1 MKATFLPHFLCVA
14 AIAAILAAHP
24 TAAAERV
31 LFDGQPPAPAGI
43 TLGGWGSGTVT
54 FTGEEQY
61 EGGGVLKIK
70 ARDFYQGARLDFR
83 EPIDLT
89 PVLRQANAYLS
100 LTVKLGSGSQAAPA
114 VAPDMGMLAPGM
126 DPGGMPGMGAPQAS
140 VPKVTKL
147 RVVLQGEGTSF
158 ELYPIHDIA
167 PGDAGWV
174 TVGIPLESLKERV
187 GEGSFRVKR
196 LVLTANAPD
205 TLTVGRILAINDDT
219 EITADA
225 TPSQFNEIPVGQPV
239 RFTAEAS
246 AGVTPLKLCWDFD
259 ASDGVQEEAVGA
271 SVEHTFS
278 KPGRYTVTFTAKPA
292 DQANKQPRV
301 TTMEVQVIN

>member
-14 AIAAILAAHP
+14 AIAVNLAARP
-24 TAAAERV
+24 AAAAERV

-43 TLGGWGSGTVT
+43 TLGGWGSGSATY
-54 FTGEEQY
+54 TGEEQY
-61 EGGGVLKIK
+61 EGGGVLRIK
-70 ARDFYQGARLDFR
+70 VRDFYQGARLDFR

-100 LTVKLGSGSQAAPA
+100 LTVKLGGSAQAAPA

-126 DPGGMPGMGAPQAS
+126 DPGAMPGMAAPQAP
-140 VPKVTKL
+140 VAKVTKL
-147 RVVLQGEGTSF
+147 RIVLQGETGSF
-158 ELYPIHDIA
+158 ELYPMHDIE
-167 PGDAGWV
+167 PTDTGWV
-174 TVGIPLESLKERV
+174 TVGIPLESLKERI
-187 GEGSFRVKR
+187 GEGTFRVKR

-205 TLTVGRILAINDDT
+205 TLSVARIQAINDDT

-239 RFTAEAS
+239 RFTAEAR

-292 DQANKQPRV
+292 DQADKQPRV
-301 TTMEVQVIN
+301 TTMEIQVVD

>member
-1 MKATFLPHFLCVA
+1 M
-14 AIAAILAAHP
+14 
-24 TAAAERV
+24 
-31 LFDGQPPAPAGI
+31 
-43 TLGGWGSGTVT
+43 
-54 FTGEEQY
+54 
-61 EGGGVLKIK
+61 
-70 ARDFYQGARLDFR
+70 
-83 EPIDLT
+83 
-89 PVLRQANAYLS
+89 LS
-100 LTVKLGSGSQAAPA
+100 LVKAVLERKPLTVFG
-114 VAPDMGMLAPGM
+114 PDNDIICLTLDIEDSSYGNDIRQTGLY
-126 DPGGMPGMGAPQAS
+126 
-140 VPKVTKL
+140 
-147 RVVLQGEGTSF
+147 RSF
-158 ELYPIHDIA
+158 FY
-167 PGDAGWV
+167 
-174 TVGIPLESLKERV
+174 
-187 GEGSFRVKR
+187 
-196 LVLTANAPD
+196 APD